1 MKIVQ
6 VHNYYQISGGEDTV
20 VAAEKKLLEEKG
32 HQVITYYR
40 HNSEIK
46 NQTFTK
52 KLGLLKETNWSDF
65 TYHDFLKVL
74 EKEQPDLCHV
84 HNFLPL
90 ISPSIFYACEKANVP
105 VVQTL
110 HNYRLICTNGLLMR
124 QGQICE
130 SCLGKSAYQSVL
142 KKCYRDSMIQ
152 TYAIASMLEK
162 HKKRQTWTTKIDA
175 FICLTEFARD
185 KFIAHGLP
193 PEKLKIKPNFMGGN
207 SSKEIEKKE
216 ENPYFIYVGRLT
228 ESKGVNLFKAI
239 NADLPFPI
247 KMVGEGELMNE
258 LRGLPTIEV
267 LGTKTHD
274 ETVALIRN
282 ARALILPSLWYEGMP
297 MVILEAFAVKTPVI
311 ASNLGAMK
319 SMIQHTN
326 NGLLFS
332 AGSSA
337 ELLNLLQMA
346 KDYPDKMKVLA
357 DNAFANYAELYS
369 SEANYEKLM
378 EIYQSVIHPA

>member
-1 MKIVQ
+1 MKIIQ

-40 HNSEIK
+40 NNSEIK
-46 NQTFTK
+46 NKNFSQ
-52 KLGLLKETNWSDF
+52 KLGLLNDTNWSDF
-65 TYHDFLKVL
+65 TYQDFLKVL
-74 EKEQPDLCHV
+74 EIEKPNVCHV

-90 ISPSIFYACEKANVP
+90 ISPSIFYACAKAKVP

-124 QGQICE
+124 EGQICE
-130 SCLGKSAYQSVL
+130 TCLSKSAYQSVL

-162 HKKRQTWTTKIDA
+162 HKKRQTWTSKIDA
-175 FICLTEFARD
+175 FICLTDFARD

-193 PEKLKIKPNFMGGN
+193 PEKLKIKPNFMAVD
-207 SSKEIEKKE
+207 SSQEIEKIE
-216 ENPYFIYVGRLT
+216 DEPYFIYVGRLT
-228 ESKGVNLFKAI
+228 ESKGVNLFKTIHA
-239 NADLPFPI
+239 NLPFPI
-247 KMVGEGELMNE
+247 KMIGEGELMNE
-258 LRGLPTIEV
+258 FRGLPTIEI
-267 LGTKTHD
+267 LGVKTHN

-311 ASNLGAMK
+311 ASNLGAMQ
-319 SMIQHTN
+319 SMIQHDK

-337 ELLNLLQMA
+337 ELLNLLEMA
-346 KDYPDKMKVLA
+346 KENPEKMKVLA
-357 DNAFANYAELYS
+357 DNAFVNFSQLYS
-369 SEANYEKLM
+369 MEANYEKLM
-378 EIYQSVIHPA
+378 EIYQSVIHPD

>member
-1 MKIVQ
+1 
-6 VHNYYQISGGEDTV
+6 
-20 VAAEKKLLEEKG
+20 
-32 HQVITYYR
+32 
-40 HNSEIK
+40 
-46 NQTFTK
+46 
-52 KLGLLKETNWSDF
+52 
-65 TYHDFLKVL
+65 
-74 EKEQPDLCHV
+74 
-84 HNFLPL
+84 
-90 ISPSIFYACEKANVP
+90 
-105 VVQTL
+105 
-110 HNYRLICTNGLLMR
+110 
-124 QGQICE
+124 
-130 SCLGKSAYQSVL
+130 
-142 KKCYRDSMIQ
+142 MIQ

-162 HKKRQTWTTKIDA
+162 HKKRQTWATKIDA

-207 SSKEIEKKE
+207 STHDIEKKE
-216 ENPYFIYVGRLT
+216 ENPNFIYVGRLT

-239 NADLPFPI
+239 HADLPFPI

-258 LRGLPTIEV
+258 LRGLPNIEI

-311 ASNLGAMK
+311 ASNLGTMK

-332 AGSSA
+332 AGSSV